1 MSALKYLP
9 NLITI
14 ARIISV
20 VPVAWLLWIGS
31 YHTAL
36 ILLVLA
42 GLSDGLDGYL
52 ARRYQ
57 WFTPLGALL
66 DPLADKLF
74 IVTIML
80 VFGFKGFLPWWIVWL
95 IFGRDVLIVAGAMLY
110 RWVTGALEMRPL
122 FISKVNTALQLIL
135 LAATLLH
142 VGFYPLPQGVIDNLE
157 LLVATSTIISGAAYV
172 FFWSYYA
179 FANKKQV

>member
-20 VPVAWLLWIGS
+20 VPVAWLLWQES
-31 YHTAL
+31 YRAAL
-36 ILLVLA
+36 VLLILA

-57 WFTPLGALL
+57 WFTRLGALL
-66 DPLADKLF
+66 DPVADKLF

-80 VFGFKGFLPWWIVWL
+80 VFGFKGFLPWWIVLL
-95 IFGRDVLIVAGAMLY
+95 IFGRDLLIIGGAVVY
-110 RWVTGALEMRPL
+110 RWVTGALEMKPL
-122 FISKVNTALQLIL
+122 LISKVNTALQLLL
-135 LAATLLH
+135 LAATLVH
-142 VGFYPLPQGVIDNLE
+142 VGFYALPQTLIDNLE
-157 LLVATSTIISGAAYV
+157 WLVAASTILSGAAYV

-179 FANKKQV
+179 WVNQKRA

>member
-1 MSALKYLP
+1 MSALKYIP
-9 NLITI
+9 NIITI

-20 VPVAWLLWIGS
+20 VPVAWCLWVES
-31 YHTAL
+31 YKTAL
-36 ILLVLA
+36 LLLILA

-52 ARRYQ
+52 ARRYH
-57 WFTPLGALL
+57 WFTRLGALL
-66 DPLADKLF
+66 DPVADKLF

-95 IFGRDVLIVAGAMLY
+95 IFGRDALIMGGAVIY
-110 RWVTGALEMRPL
+110 RWVTGALEMKPL

-142 VGFYPLPQGVIDNLE
+142 VGFYPLPQTVMDNLE
-157 LLVATSTIISGAAYV
+157 WLVAASTIISGAAYV
-172 FFWSYYA
+172 FFWSYDA
-179 FANKKQV
+179 FANRERV

>member
-9 NLITI
+9 NIITI

-20 VPVAWLLWIGS
+20 VPVAWLLWNAH
-31 YHTAL
+31 YQAAL
-36 ILLVLA
+36 VLLILA

-57 WFTPLGALL
+57 WFTRLGALL
-66 DPLADKLF
+66 DPVADKLF

-80 VFGFKGFLPWWIVWL
+80 VFGFKGFLPWWIVLL
-95 IFGRDVLIVAGAMLY
+95 IFGRDLLIIGGAVVY
-110 RWVTGALEMRPL
+110 RWVTGALEMKPL
-122 FISKVNTALQLIL
+122 FISKVNTALQLLL
-135 LAATLLH
+135 LATTLIH
-142 VGFYPLPQGVIDNLE
+142 VGFYTLPQTVIDYLE
-157 LLVATSTIISGAAYV
+157 WLVAASTILSGAAYV

-179 FANKKQV
+179 FVNPKHS

>member
-1 MSALKYLP
+1 MSALKYIP

-14 ARIISV
+14 ARILSV
-20 VPVAWLLWIGS
+20 VPVAWFLWIGS
-31 YHTAL
+31 YHAAL
-36 ILLVLA
+36 VLLILA

-66 DPLADKLF
+66 DPVADKLF

-80 VFGFKGFLPWWIVWL
+80 VFGFKGILPWWIVLL
-95 IFGRDVLIVAGAMLY
+95 ILGRDVLIVGGAIAY
-110 RWVTGALEMRPL
+110 RWVTGALEMKPL

-142 VGFYPLPQGVIDNLE
+142 VGFYALPQKVMDNLE
-157 LLVATSTIISGAAYV
+157 CLVAASTIISGAAYV

-179 FANKKQV
+179 VMNRERA

>member
-1 MSALKYLP
+1 MSALKYIP
-9 NLITI
+9 NIITI

-31 YHTAL
+31 YHAAL
-36 ILLVLA
+36 VLLILA

-52 ARRYQ
+52 ARRYH
-57 WFTPLGALL
+57 WFTRLGALL
-66 DPLADKLF
+66 DPVADKLF

-80 VFGFKGFLPWWIVWL
+80 VFGFKGFLPWWLVWL
-95 IFGRDVLIVAGAMLY
+95 IFGRDMLIMGGAVVY
-110 RWVTGALEMRPL
+110 RWVTGALEMKPL

-142 VGFYPLPQGVIDNLE
+142 VGFYTLPQIVMNNLE
-157 LLVATSTIISGAAYV
+157 WLVAVSTILSGAAYV

-179 FANKKQV
+179 FTNRGRS

>member
-1 MSALKYLP
+1 MSALKYIP

-14 ARIISV
+14 TRILSV

-31 YHTAL
+31 YQAAL
-36 ILLVLA
+36 VLLVLA

-80 VFGFKGFLPWWIVWL
+80 VFGFKGFLDRKSV
-95 IFGRDVLIVAGAMLY
+95 V
-110 RWVTGALEMRPL
+110 
-122 FISKVNTALQLIL
+122 
-135 LAATLLH
+135 
-142 VGFYPLPQGVIDNLE
+142 
-157 LLVATSTIISGAAYV
+157 
-172 FFWSYYA
+172 
-179 FANKKQV
+179 